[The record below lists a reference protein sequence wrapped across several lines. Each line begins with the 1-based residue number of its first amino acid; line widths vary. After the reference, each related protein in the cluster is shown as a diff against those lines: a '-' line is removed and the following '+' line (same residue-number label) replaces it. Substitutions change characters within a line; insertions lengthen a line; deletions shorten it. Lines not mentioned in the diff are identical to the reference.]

1 MTAYY
6 ASWYREVL
14 LRKATDFQREVIF
27 SPNKDSFANFI
38 QQGHMIGMM
47 NPEDYTNPQVQN
59 LIRIISDNLSA
70 TFLYAKLNRKDVIH
84 FKDFSLIFKA
94 VYSRFKPILSSGR

>member
-1 MTAYY
+1 MRFPILIAHKVLLQQTQTTSASGEKTMTAYY

-47 NPEDYTNPQVQN
+47 NPEDYTNPQVQTA
-59 LIRIISDNLSA
+59 ISP
-70 TFLYAKLNRKDVIH
+70 
-84 FKDFSLIFKA
+84 IFI
-94 VYSRFKPILSSGR
+94 VTYRRSS

>member
-27 SPNKDSFANFI
+27 SPNKDSFANFN
-38 QQGHMIGMM
+38 QQERHMMGMM
-47 NPEDYTNPQVQN
+47 NPEDYTNPQVWLFYNFNKQ
-59 LIRIISDNLSA
+59 
-70 TFLYAKLNRKDVIH
+70 FLKFDTTKGFRNCTYVALA
-84 FKDFSLIFKA
+84 A
-94 VYSRFKPILSSGR
+94 VESF

>member
-38 QQGHMIGMM
+38 QHGHMIGMM
-47 NPEDYTNPQVQN
+47 NSEDYTNPQVQKE
-59 LIRIISDNLSA
+59 IIEYNS
-70 TFLYAKLNRKDVIH
+70 VINCIT
-84 FKDFSLIFKA
+84 K
-94 VYSRFKPILSSGR
+94 YIL

>member
-1 MTAYY
+1 LIAHKVLLQQTQTTSASGEKTMTAYY

-47 NPEDYTNPQVQN
+47 NPEDYTNPQVQKKT
-59 LIRIISDNLSA
+59 IE
-70 TFLYAKLNRKDVIH
+70 Y
-84 FKDFSLIFKA
+84 
-94 VYSRFKPILSSGR
+94 Y